1 MIKTKTILLED
12 VPIPDRKGN
21 WEFLDIPIHIIKID
35 RETLAVLELPYS
47 QIPFENHRGKLT
59 NFKCALLGHEFPHGS
74 ATRNPKDIDNPETS
88 ERLAVRRA
96 CCDCSLDYD
105 ELGFVGRIIWR
116 HYREWLKRKKAAII
130 ADLLKDK
137 L

>member
-1 MIKTKTILLED
+1 MITTKVILLEN
-12 VPIPDRKGN
+12 VPIPDPKSG
-21 WEFLDIPIHIIKID
+21 WKFLDIPIHIIRID
-35 RETLAVLELPYS
+35 RQTLAVLELPYS
-47 QIPFENHRGKLT
+47 QIPYVNMRGKLVT
-59 NFKCALLGHEFPHGS
+59 HGPILGYEFPHGS
-74 ATRNPKDIDNPETS
+74 ATRNPKDIDNPEIS

-96 CCDCSLDYD
+96 CCDCSLDLE

-116 HYREWLKRKKAAII
+116 HYREWLKREKAAIL

>member
-1 MIKTKTILLED
+1 MITTKTILLES

-21 WEFLDIPIHIIKID
+21 WEFFDIPIHIIKID
-35 RETLAVLELPYS
+35 RETLAVLELPFDK
-47 QIPFENHRGKLT
+47 IPYENMRGKLVT
-59 NFKCALLGHEFPHGS
+59 HGPILGHEFPYGA
-74 ATRNPKDIDNPETS
+74 ATRNPKDIDNPEIS

-116 HYREWLKRKKAAII
+116 HYREWLKKEKAAII